1 MCAILL
7 GVASAIAGTA
17 WRPADA
23 AVPTSAS
30 AVQPSPLVRP
40 FVVVAPINGTIDL
53 GVAPFVERVIADATR
68 DRAAAVILEINTFGG
83 RLDAAVLVRDA
94 LLAAEIPTVAF
105 INRRAISAGALIA
118 LAAERIAI
126 ADGGTIGAATPV
138 QMGSS
143 GETAAPVSE
152 KSISYVRKEFRATAE
167 VRGRPMLVAEAM
179 VDVSVKIEGVTDSG
193 KLVTL
198 TTAEALQLKVAD
210 FRAGSIAAILDSI
223 GLKGA
228 EIRTVNVNWAE
239 NFVRLLTNP
248 VVASLLL
255 SVGLLGILVEIRTP
269 GFGIPGLAGL
279 TSLALYLGGHWIVRL
294 AGWEEI
300 LLVAIGFVLIIV
312 EVFVI
317 PGFGVAGVA
326 GIAALFGG
334 LTLTLVGD
342 GASAQVMAGAVGRVT
357 VSLVGAFVLALVAMR
372 FMTRSPVGRKL
383 VLESELDAGD
393 GWESTPEA
401 DHHLRGAVG
410 RTHTALRPA
419 GIADIAGARVD
430 VVSDGEMI
438 ESGTDVIVTRVDGN
452 RVVVRR
458 HLITPERT

>member
-1 MCAILL
+1 
-7 GVASAIAGTA
+7 
-17 WRPADA
+17 
-23 AVPTSAS
+23 
-30 AVQPSPLVRP
+30 
-40 FVVVAPINGTIDL
+40 
-53 GVAPFVERVIADATR
+53 
-68 DRAAAVILEINTFGG
+68 
-83 RLDAAVLVRDA
+83 
-94 LLAAEIPTVAF
+94 
-105 INRRAISAGALIA
+105 
-118 LAAERIAI
+118 
-126 ADGGTIGAATPV
+126 
-138 QMGSS
+138 
-143 GETAAPVSE
+143 
-152 KSISYVRKEFRATAE
+152 
-167 VRGRPMLVAEAM
+167 
-179 VDVSVKIEGVTDSG
+179 
-193 KLVTL
+193 
-198 TTAEALQLKVAD
+198 
-210 FRAGSIAAILDSI
+210 
-223 GLKGA
+223 
-228 EIRTVNVNWAE
+228 
-239 NFVRLLTNP
+239 
-248 VVASLLL
+248 LLL

-300 LLVAIGFVLIIV
+300 LLVAIGFVLVIV